1 MREFYVIDP
10 SGNLLRINQR
20 IPPPTA

>member
-20 IPPPTA
+20 IAAQSG